1 MLLIVGPTLFGRWS
15 GTSTAMA
22 CSLCVRESE
31 WKQLTKGKDTGSLN
45 FIVLSENPD
54 PIYILD
60 AVITHSYES
69 PMKKAQ

>member
-1 MLLIVGPTLFGRWS
+1 MNV
-15 GTSTAMA
+15 
-22 CSLCVRESE
+22 
-31 WKQLTKGKDTGSLN
+31 KQLTKGKDTGSLN